1 MKMRYVLLML
11 IFVCSFSSCYEDKG
25 NYDYRAMNDIEITL
39 PLPDDNNEFV
49 LGDVLNIQPKLV
61 FSQGVDSKSLL
72 YTWTFNGTE
81 ISTEPTLKWTI
92 DMEGQYKDLRL
103 AIKDE
108 DTGVTYYGSTMISV
122 TSVYVSDGWVVLSE
136 KDGNTMLSYMRSTK
150 KEIEED
156 GKPKNVYD
164 CAVTKDVYTL
174 SNGGAA
180 LGNKPVSINQ
190 HFVTQWGGQDETS
203 WLWLVQKGGQGCVDI
218 SGSTYQTEGRL
229 ADMFINGGYPEGFEP
244 QQVYDL
250 YLLSMAVGIDGR
262 IYTRVKESYELFNTS
277 QFLNEPVLSY
287 DGKPI
292 DGSMI
297 VMEPGFMDQSGVL
310 LYDKNSKRYLQV
322 CDYESSYPVAVYS
335 GKVNAP
341 IVQNEEIYEA
351 HPSWARVDDMTGYKV
366 HHVGVYA
373 YQKYGSNTNGGYRA
387 VIEKEETGEFYI
399 QDFRIS
405 SYGKSATVV
414 SQNEISE
421 LKGIIGEGAKNIYAL
436 CYYQE
441 EGKPYLIISRDN
453 VIYLYKFDGD
463 PGRRLIKLHTFTH
476 NVTSIA
482 TGGGS
487 YEQYAGVG
495 TENGEFYVFNLYK
508 DVIEEVIKKGDS
520 EKKIAFHEKDLGNI
534 VQVIYKLKTVR
545 GGAW

>member
-11 IFVCSFSSCYEDKG
+11 IFVCSFFSCYEDKG

-39 PLPDDNNEFV
+39 PLPEGNNKFV

-72 YTWTFNGTE
+72 YSWTFNGTE
-81 ISTEPTLKWTI
+81 ISTEPALKWTI

-174 SNGGAA
+174 SNGGAT
-180 LGNKPVSINQ
+180 LGNRPVSINQ

-250 YLLSMAVGIDGR
+250 YLLSMAVGTDGR

-277 QFLNEPVLSY
+277 QFLNELVLSY

-297 VMEPGFMDQSGVL
+297 VMEPGFMDQYGVL

-322 CDYESSYPVAVYS
+322 CDYDSSYPSAVYS
-335 GKVNAP
+335 GRVNAP

-373 YQKYGSNTNGGYRA
+373 YQKYGSNTNGGYKA
-387 VIEKEETGEFYI
+387 VIEKEETGDFYI

-421 LKGIIGEGAKNIYAL
+421 LKGLIGEGTKNIYAL

-520 EKKIAFHEKDLGNI
+520 EKKIAFQEKDLGNI

>member
-11 IFVCSFSSCYEDKG
+11 IFVCSFFSCYEDKG

-39 PLPDDNNEFV
+39 PLPEGNNKFV

-61 FSQGVDSKSLL
+61 FSQGVDSKSLHYL
-72 YTWTFNGTE
+72 WTFNGTE
-81 ISTEPTLKWTI
+81 ISTEPALKWTI

-156 GKPKNVYD
+156 GKPKTVYD

-190 HFVTQWGGQDETS
+190 HFVTQWEGQDETS

-250 YLLSMAVGIDGR
+250 YLLSMAVGTDGR

-277 QFLNEPVLSY
+277 QFLNELVLSY

-297 VMEPGFMDQSGVL
+297 VMEPGFMDQYGVL

-421 LKGIIGEGAKNIYAL
+421 LKGLIGEGTKNIYAL

-520 EKKIAFHEKDLGNI
+520 EKKIAFQEKDLGNI

>member
-11 IFVCSFSSCYEDKG
+11 IFVCSFFSCYEDKG

-39 PLPDDNNEFV
+39 PLPEGNNKFV

-72 YTWTFNGTE
+72 YSWTFNGTE
-81 ISTEPTLKWTI
+81 ISTEPALKWTI

-174 SNGGAA
+174 SNGGAT
-180 LGNKPVSINQ
+180 LGNRPVSINQ

-250 YLLSMAVGIDGR
+250 YLLSMAVGTDGR

-520 EKKIAFHEKDLGNI
+520 EKKIAFQEKDLGNI